1 MKKKKKKHTRPSFS
15 FSSSSLLF
23 LCLAPLPPKK
33 KKIKHLIRIYVDD
46 VAALRK
52 AADVKGLVHV
62 TGGGL
67 PENLPRVLPGKGA
80 GLTLRVRRAS
90 WEVPAM
96 FRWMQSSGRVA
107 DSEMFRTFNMGVG
120 MVAFV
125 ATADAEKAV
134 AAVEGA
140 WVLGEVAAGGDGSV
154 ELV

>member
-1 MKKKKKKHTRPSFS
+1 M
-15 FSSSSLLF
+15 
-23 LCLAPLPPKK
+23 
-33 KKIKHLIRIYVDD
+33 
-46 VAALRK
+46 
-52 AADVKGLVHV
+52 KGLVHV

-67 PENLPRVLPGKGA
+67 PENLPRVLPSKGA
-80 GLTLRVRRAS
+80 GLTLKVRRAS

-107 DSEMFRTFNMGVG
+107 DAEMFRTFNMGVG

-125 ATADAEKAV
+125 AAADAERAV

>member
-1 MKKKKKKHTRPSFS
+1 MARAIVSVAALLDLEAV
-15 FSSSSLLF
+15 SLAGG
-23 LCLAPLPPKK
+23 LALGYSG
-33 KKIKHLIRIYVDD
+33 YVDD

-80 GLTLRVRRAS
+80 GLTLKLRKAS

-120 MVAFV
+120 MIV
-125 ATADAEKAV
+125 AV
-134 AAVEGA
+134 AACDLEATLAALPGS
-140 WVLGEVAAGGDGSV
+140 WRIGEVVARGDGDV
-154 ELV
+154 VQGVPN

>member
-1 MKKKKKKHTRPSFS
+1 MGRKTHSLFLP
-15 FSSSSLLF
+15 SLLF
-23 LCLAPLPPKK
+23 LFFLLPPPPKK
-33 KKIKHLIRIYVDD
+33 KKNTSFRIYVDD

-80 GLTLRVRRAS
+80 GLTLKIRRAS
-90 WEVPAM
+90 WEIPAM

-125 ATADAEKAV
+125 AAADAERAV